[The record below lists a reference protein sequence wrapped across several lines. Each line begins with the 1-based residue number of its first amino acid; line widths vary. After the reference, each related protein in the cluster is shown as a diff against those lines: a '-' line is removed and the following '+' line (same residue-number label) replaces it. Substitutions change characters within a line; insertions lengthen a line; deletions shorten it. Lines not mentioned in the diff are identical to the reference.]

1 MDRRLIGFCV
11 ALVCVFG
18 FGYFS
23 GSSSNEGP
31 QKTGTSAE
39 LRAISSTAD
48 DLAVQLPEFKELSK
62 KLAKIEAS
70 LPEFATKKDVELA
83 VAQARDAITDEIET
97 TAKLYSAHEVSYQD
111 DSKLAQMELAIT
123 DLRNRV
129 ADLEKSCSEASK
141 LSASQP
147 VKSGGSNGSLS
158 YSVAAPTVTYGPVTY
173 GEVVVSN
180 SNGSWG
186 SSVAAPQAS
195 RTVRVVEP
203 WQPRTVTRVS
213 VPNQTQVSAMQVSS
227 GQCYID
233 ENGNQVCPQSVSTG
247 QVQSTRRGLL
257 GFFRR

>member
-39 LRAISSTAD
+39 LRAISATAD

-129 ADLEKSCSEASK
+129 ADLEKSCGEASK
-141 LSASQP
+141 LSASQS

-158 YSVAAPTVTYGPVTY
+158 YSVPAPTVTYGPVTY
-173 GEVVVSN
+173 GTVTVSD

-186 SSVAAPQAS
+186 SAPQAS

-203 WQPRTVTRVS
+203 RQPRTVTRVS
-213 VPNQTQVSAMQVSS
+213 VPDQTQVSAMQVSS

-233 ENGNQVCPQSVSTG
+233 ENGNQVCPQSVSSG
-247 QVQSTRRGLL
+247 QVQSVRRGLL

>member
-39 LRAISSTAD
+39 LRAISATAD

-141 LSASQP
+141 LSASQS

-158 YSVAAPTVTYGPVTY
+158 YSVAAPVVTY

-213 VPNQTQVSAMQVSS
+213 VPDQTQVSAMQVSS

-233 ENGNQVCPQSVSTG
+233 ENGNQVCPQSASSG
-247 QVQSTRRGLL
+247 QVQSVRRGLL
-257 GFFRR
+257 GFRRR

>member
-23 GSSSNEGP
+23 GSSSDKNH
-31 QKTGTSAE
+31 KTGTSAE
-39 LRAISSTAD
+39 LRAISATAE
-48 DLAVQLPEFKELSK
+48 DLATQLPEFKVLSE

-70 LPEFATKKDVELA
+70 LPQFATKKDVEEA

-111 DSKLAQMELAIT
+111 DSKIAQMELAIQ
-123 DLRNRV
+123 DLKNRV

-147 VKSGGSNGSLS
+147 VKSGGSNGTLS
-158 YSVAAPTVTYGPVTY
+158 YSAPVVSYGPVTY

-213 VPNQTQVSAMQVSS
+213 VPSQTQVSAMQVSS

-233 ENGNQVCPQSVSTG
+233 ENGNQVCPQSVSAG

>member
-39 LRAISSTAD
+39 LRAISATAD
-48 DLAVQLPEFKELSK
+48 DLAVQLPEFKELSQ

-111 DSKLAQMELAIT
+111 DAKLAQMELAIT

-129 ADLEKSCSEASK
+129 ADLEKSCGEASK
-141 LSASQP
+141 LSASQS

-158 YSVAAPTVTYGPVTY
+158 YSVPAPTVTYGPVTY
-173 GEVVVSN
+173 GTVTVSD

-186 SSVAAPQAS
+186 SAPQAS

-203 WQPRTVTRVS
+203 RQPRTVTRVS
-213 VPNQTQVSAMQVSS
+213 VPDQTQVSAMQVSS

-233 ENGNQVCPQSVSTG
+233 ENGNQVCPQSVSSG